1 MACVSS
7 IVIKLQLFGLL
18 GIKENNLTKMNKRAT
33 KMPNQ
38 IGTMIDN
45 THTKTEKRKSKRK
58 SVFMGPQIN
67 NASEGNLAI

>member
-1 MACVSS
+1 
-7 IVIKLQLFGLL
+7 
-18 GIKENNLTKMNKRAT
+18 MNKRAT

-67 NASEGNLAI
+67 NASEGNSAI